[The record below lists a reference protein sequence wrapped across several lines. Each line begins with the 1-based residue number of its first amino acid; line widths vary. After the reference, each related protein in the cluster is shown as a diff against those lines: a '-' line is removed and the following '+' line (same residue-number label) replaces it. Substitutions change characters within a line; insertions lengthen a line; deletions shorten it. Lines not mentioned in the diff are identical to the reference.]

1 MRQLPPQ
8 RLQELLQDA
17 DLTQCKAGE
26 PIILQGQS
34 ARNFYII
41 LKGQLDVR
49 VKLAATVA
57 RNVRQQTSS
66 RDILAGKAGKG
77 VGTVTGG
84 SASWKIAERKIHNE
98 LANSREARE
107 AARAVATAEA
117 AEAGAAGTNEKKTD
131 DPNEE
136 TKTAKARSPHA
147 LSASSPSSSSGII
160 SVQEFRDVNDNT
172 HHHHH
177 HLDDLS
183 LMITGSGAVGAGG
196 SCGSG
201 SGGGNS
207 NCRRKSALNKIN
219 DSGSNRRGGRHS
231 RTGGSRDRDRNSR
244 SSSSSRKSR
253 IKAGGSGG
261 GGGGEGGGGGHGAG
275 RKSVESSSAA
285 RRTLSSQK
293 KAGSFFDEWYG
304 ATMAQLSVGDSF
316 GEKGLLM
323 LEAGTRMA
331 SVVATSPC
339 LLMRVDQELYKRT
352 FAKVKEM
359 VYQPEAKVAHL
370 FEGGIGGGKGN
381 AGAGGKKSGD
391 GHGENG
397 AVEGGSSLETTVET
411 LVSRRRIVVGVGD
424 DVVCVRVSYDSS
436 L

>member
-77 VGTVTGG
+77 VGTATGA
-84 SASWKIAERKIHNE
+84 SATWKIAERKIHNE
-98 LANSREARE
+98 LANSRDARE
-107 AARAVATAEA
+107 ATRAVATAEA
-117 AEAGAAGTNEKKTD
+117 AETGAAGTNEKKVG
-131 DPNEE
+131 DPNED

-147 LSASSPSSSSGII
+147 FSASSPSSSSGII

-183 LMITGSGAVGAGG
+183 LMITGSGAVSAGG

-201 SGGGNS
+201 SGGGSS
-207 NCRRKSALNKIN
+207 NCRRKK
-219 DSGSNRRGGRHS
+219 
-231 RTGGSRDRDRNSR
+231 
-244 SSSSSRKSR
+244 KSR
-253 IKAGGSGG
+253 IKAGGSGRG
-261 GGGGEGGGGGHGAG
+261 GDGGGGGHGAG
-275 RKSVESSSAA
+275 RKSVESSAAA

-323 LEAGTRMA
+323 IEAGTRMA

-381 AGAGGKKSGD
+381 AGAGGKSGD

-411 LVSRRRIVVGVGD
+411 LVSQRRIVVVML
-424 DVVCVRVSYDSS
+424 CVRVSYDSS